1 MNEDINNELINN
13 NEEIKKEIK
22 PQQES
27 VSTSEIDKQKLLLK
41 IQKAQIA
48 LANTNSDLEKS
59 KRSIDTL
66 SENERRK
73 LEKRLE
79 ELQILVHFGSAKVL
93 TREKEGERINPEER
107 NLEALKEAVEYKAGK
122 VREQRWTEDQ
132 YITPK
137 LQQMDEFIEKSRDTI
152 NEIDSHIRK

>member
-79 ELQILVHFGSAKVL
+79 ELQVLVHFGSAKVL

>member
-1 MNEDINNELINN
+1 MNEDINNTLINTN
-13 NEEIKKEIK
+13 GEIKEIVQ
-22 PQQES
+22 PQQKS

-48 LANTNSDLEKS
+48 LADTNSELEES
-59 KRSIDTL
+59 KRGIDTL

-73 LEKRLE
+73 LEQRLE
-79 ELQILVHFGSAKVL
+79 DLQVLVHFGSAKVL
-93 TREKEGERINPEER
+93 TREKEGEQINPEER
-107 NLEALKEAVEYKAGK
+107 NLEVLKEAVDYKAGK

-137 LQQMDEFIEKSRDTI
+137 LQQMDEFLEKSRDTI

>member
-1 MNEDINNELINN
+1 MNEDINNTLINTN
-13 NEEIKKEIK
+13 GEIKEIVQ
-22 PQQES
+22 PQQKS

-48 LANTNSDLEKS
+48 LADTNSELEES
-59 KRSIDTL
+59 KRGIDTL

-73 LEKRLE
+73 LEQRLE
-79 ELQILVHFGSAKVL
+79 DLQVLVHFGSAKVL
-93 TREKEGERINPEER
+93 TREKEGEQINPEER
-107 NLEALKEAVEYKAGK
+107 NLEVLKEAVDYKAGK

-137 LQQMDEFIEKSRDTI
+137 LQQMDEFLGKSRDTI